1 MKSGLCG
8 RGLIVSGVPVNTAG
22 AWMKK
27 EDDGVRMEA
36 LDYSRGERGV
46 AADQRKPVQTAT
58 WDEEA

>member
-1 MKSGLCG
+1 MN
-8 RGLIVSGVPVNTAG
+8 VSGVPVNTAG